1 MTSNETASAPLF
13 PLERGRTKGYERRA
27 VDAFLI
33 RARSAFET
41 GDQGVGVS
49 AATIRSVSFP
59 MVRHGYSVVA
69 VDTALAR
76 IENAF
81 AARQRDQAI
90 ANSGTAA
97 WLDSTR
103 NDAQVILD
111 RLSRPK
117 KERFDRVGFGRW
129 GYRVDE
135 VDVVA
140 DKIAAYFTTGA
151 PVSADQVRSVAFRM
165 QRGGYSEVQVDAVLD
180 AVVEVMLAVA

>member
-1 MTSNETASAPLF
+1 MTSRETTAAPLF
-13 PLERGRTKGYERRA
+13 PLEKGRTKGYERRA

-41 GDQGVGVS
+41 GEQGTVN
-49 AATIRSVSFP
+49 AATIRAVSFP

-81 AARQRDQAI
+81 ASRQRDQAI
-90 ANSGTAA
+90 AEGGTAA
-97 WLDSTR
+97 WLDTTR
-103 NDAQVILD
+103 QEAQVILD

-129 GYRVDE
+129 GYRIDE

-140 DKIAAYFTTGA
+140 DKIAAYFTSGA

>member
-1 MTSNETASAPLF
+1 MTSRETTAAPLF
-13 PLERGRTKGYERRA
+13 PLEKGRTKGYERRA

-41 GDQGVGVS
+41 GETGTVN
-49 AATIRSVSFP
+49 AATIRAVSFP

-81 AARQRDQAI
+81 ASRQRDQAI
-90 ANSGTAA
+90 AEGGTAA
-97 WLDSTR
+97 WLDTTR
-103 NDAQVILD
+103 QEAQVILD

-129 GYRVDE
+129 GYRIDE

-140 DKIAAYFTTGA
+140 DKIAAYFTSGA

>member
-1 MTSNETASAPLF
+1 MTSQDTTSAPLF
-13 PLERGRTKGYERRA
+13 PLEKGRAKGYERHA

-41 GDQGVGVS
+41 GEQAAVN
-49 AATIRSVSFP
+49 AATIRAVSFP
-59 MVRHGYSVVA
+59 MVRRGYSVVA

-81 AARQRDQAI
+81 ASRQRDQAI
-90 ANSGTAA
+90 AHGGTAA
-97 WLDSTR
+97 WLDATR
-103 NDAQVILD
+103 EEAQVLLD

-129 GYRVDE
+129 GYRIDE

-140 DKIAAYFTTGA
+140 DKLAAYFTSGT
-151 PVSADQVRSVAFRM
+151 PISAEQVRSVAFRM
-165 QRGGYSEVQVDAVLD
+165 QRGGYSETQVDAVLD

>member
-33 RARSAFET
+33 RARSSFEA
-41 GDQGVGVS
+41 GDQGAIS
-49 AATIRSVSFP
+49 AATIRAVSFP
-59 MVRHGYSVVA
+59 MVRRGYSVVA

-81 AARQRDQAI
+81 AARARDQVI
-90 ANSGTAA
+90 AKAGTAA
-97 WLDSTR
+97 WLDTTR
-103 NDAQVILD
+103 HDAQVVLD
-111 RLSRPK
+111 RLSRPR
-117 KERFDRVGFGRW
+117 KERFDRVGVGRW

-140 DKIAAYFTTGA
+140 DKIAAYLTAGT